1 MTEFSLTTSDID
13 PASLRERVRDP
24 AAGGYCSFEGWV
36 RNHHQ
41 GRDVKRL
48 EYEAYPPLAESEGE
62 RILREAIERF
72 DLMHAVCIHRAGS
85 LEIGGL
91 AVVVCVS
98 SAHRDAAFEA
108 CRYIIDEVKA
118 RVPIWK
124 KEFFADGTSGWV
136 RCDHCAGNHQHGTD
150 LT

>member
-1 MTEFSLTTSDID
+1 MTDFSLNTSDID
-13 PASLRERVRDP
+13 PAALREWVRDP

-41 GRDVKRL
+41 GREVERL
-48 EYEAYPPLAESEGE
+48 EYEAYPILAESEGK
-62 RILREAIERF
+62 RILGEAIERF
-72 DLMHAVCIHRAGS
+72 GLMHAVCTHRTGP

-118 RVPIWK
+118 RGPIWK

-136 RCDHCAGNHQHGTD
+136 RCDHCAGDHPH
-150 LT
+150 